1 MIMQLAEYI
10 GLIVI
15 GFCALPGLMVWIT
28 ILAMRF
34 ADSDEAHD
42 LYCAWE
48 DFLESL
54 ST

>member
-15 GFCALPGLMVWIT
+15 LLCALPGIMVWLT
-28 ILAMRF
+28 ILVMSF